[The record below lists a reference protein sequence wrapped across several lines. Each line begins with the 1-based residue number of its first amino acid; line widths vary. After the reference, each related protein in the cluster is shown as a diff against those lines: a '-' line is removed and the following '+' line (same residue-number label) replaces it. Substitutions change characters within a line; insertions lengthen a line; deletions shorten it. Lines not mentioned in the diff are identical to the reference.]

1 MAGGFAMRRFEEAH
15 EILMQRELDDT
26 NIVLANYLGNCSLQ
40 LCPDLLNTYAI
51 LGSLSLSLSSL

>member
-40 LCPDLLNTYAI
+40 LCPDLLNTYVRH
-51 LGSLSLSLSSL
+51 S